1 MIRWRYIVF
10 LLIAATGRAVA
21 GPPFLTDDPVPADY
35 HGYEAYVFA
44 TTQKNAG
51 ISTETQAPA
60 IEFNWGPLRNVQA
73 SITLP
78 YTFLAVPS
86 SPNTLVPQGIPGT
99 TVSGMGD
106 TQLGIKYRFIQ
117 ETANRPQIAFYP
129 SIEIPTGN
137 SENGIGNGRSW
148 YRFPI
153 WLQKSWGKWTTYGG
167 GGYAFNSAPDQ
178 KNFPFAGWLI
188 ERDFS
193 QAVSIGGELYYQGP
207 QFVGDR
213 YSTFYNFGSY
223 INLTNDFGVLFSLGH
238 TLSGDNASVAYFA
251 LGWTG
256 LFRAGP
262 GPTSVRNQ

>member
-1 MIRWRYIVF
+1 MRYFYCV
-10 LLIAATGRAVA
+10 LLLLATIAPASA

-35 HGYEAYVFA
+35 HGYETYVFV

-51 ISTETQAPA
+51 VSTETQAPA
-60 IEFNWGPLRNVQA
+60 LEFNWGPLRNVQA

-86 SPNTLVPQGIPGT
+86 SPTSVVPQGIPGT
-99 TVSGMGD
+99 TVSGLGD
-106 TQLGIKYRFIQ
+106 TQLGLKYRFVQ
-117 ETANRPQIAFYP
+117 ETAGGPQIAFYP

-137 SENGIGNGRSW
+137 NDNGIGNGRTW

-167 GGYAFNSAPDQ
+167 GGYAVNTASDQ
-178 KNFPFAGWLI
+178 KNFPFAGWLV
-188 ERDFS
+188 ERDLS
-193 QAVSIGGELYYQGP
+193 PAVSVGGELYYQGP
-207 QFVGDR
+207 QYTGDQH
-213 YSTFYNFGSY
+213 STFYNLGSNITLSDGFG
-223 INLTNDFGVLFSLGH
+223 LFFSLGH

-256 LFRAGP
+256 LFRGH
-262 GPTSVRNQ
+262 